1 MQRFIPGQKL
11 RRLPGGSLNR
21 ALDLVEKQGQ
31 FGPPPG
37 PGDRPPTFD
46 TPVLIV
52 PCKNTSGVALPER
65 AIVGVDVSA
74 FTAPDI
80 TPGSPDANDADAA
93 ILRGV
98 PVEIKK
104 PDATTH
110 ASKWGVTLGPLG
122 TTAPHN
128 VGHMV
133 IAGLVWARVNVTDA
147 AHQCVTIETDD
158 YTYLKSAASGMA
170 IWDRKL
176 AGTGKQWA
184 LVLLGGGG
192 GDTIEY
198 PPKLVLI
205 DQSVTG
211 VHSAQPEVHYT
222 AADITPDSIHSGTAQ
237 AGASSTIT
245 LAAGADATDDYYN
258 GATVTTTGGTGSG
271 QTKPITDY
279 VGATKVATVGS
290 AWSVTPDNTT
300 TYDITYTVVFQEPPD
315 ADYDLN
321 HVDYLNKWNYRRKKV
336 ALKYFASDPIEHSG
350 TAEAGSSTSIE
361 LEHTASTIDD
371 FYVGSTIETT
381 GGTGSGQTK
390 TITAY
395 DAATFTA
402 TVDSAWST
410 TPDNTT
416 SYEITSDVYSKLA
429 LTTVND
435 TAGKRA
441 IVRYATTDVYFDDDF
456 EVGEYDRENYP
467 SYPENEIFPPD
478 GTGTYQEC
486 PVGFLTK
493 KYRGLVV
500 KNVVCTAFCTL
511 LPPPDLIPV

>member
-104 PDATTH
+104 PNATTH
-110 ASKWGVTLGPLG
+110 ASKWGVTLGPIG

-128 VGHMV
+128 VGHLV
-133 IAGLVWARVNVTDA
+133 ISGLVWARVNVTDA

-192 GDTIEY
+192 GGGAM
-198 PPKLVLI
+198 
-205 DQSVTG
+205 SVTFG
-211 VHSAQPEVHYT
+211 VVTTEVGPAT
-222 AADITPDSIHSGTAQ
+222 GTIDEITPGEGEVQ
-237 AGASSTIT
+237 
-245 LAAGADATDDYYN
+245 LYATD
-258 GATVTTTGGTGSG
+258 GAGVRT
-271 QTKPITDY
+271 P
-279 VGATKVATVGS
+279 VGS
-290 AWSVTPDNTT
+290 PIAALNYDPGETYLVRTGVYLGSVAGGP
-300 TYDITYTVVFQEPPD
+300 
-315 ADYDLN
+315 
-321 HVDYLNKWNYRRKKV
+321 
-336 ALKYFASDPIEHSG
+336 
-350 TAEAGSSTSIE
+350 AEVIS
-361 LEHTASTIDD
+361 
-371 FYVGSTIETT
+371 
-381 GGTGSGQTK
+381 
-390 TITAY
+390 
-395 DAATFTA
+395 
-402 TVDSAWST
+402 
-410 TPDNTT
+410 
-416 SYEITSDVYSKLA
+416 
-429 LTTVND
+429 
-435 TAGKRA
+435 
-441 IVRYATTDVYFDDDF
+441 
-456 EVGEYDRENYP
+456 
-467 SYPENEIFPPD
+467 
-478 GTGTYQEC
+478 
-486 PVGFLTK
+486 
-493 KYRGLVV
+493 
-500 KNVVCTAFCTL
+500 AFCAL
-511 LPPPDLIPV
+511 FDEGA